1 MRCKIGVS
9 SEFESHVHLVPP
21 IVVRCHVLNELHPL
35 NKHDFRRL
43 VGDSLCRRRS
53 ATRHKR
59 YTRYDLLL
67 VSDIGP
73 PIWLLTII
81 PLLIVLTVSM
91 SIRDNKFHASKDYAK
106 VIDDRCILS
115 IFAGLESRL
124 ARCSPHRSCLITDTA
139 VYFLRL
145 WSAFA
150 ISCVPPPID
159 TEFRQC
165 TVLYRS
171 NEAGLPEISKRDDE
185 VSCVF
190 FDLRGFLS
198 PKYSLL
204 TSES

>member
-1 MRCKIGVS
+1 MS

-21 IVVRCHVLNELHPL
+21 IVVRCHACHVLNELHPL

-53 ATRHKR
+53 STRHKR
-59 YTRYDLLL
+59 YTRYGIYL

-115 IFAGLESRL
+115 ILLNLKAALLVVLR
-124 ARCSPHRSCLITDTA
+124 RPCLITDTA
-139 VYFLRL
+139 LYFLRL

-150 ISCVPPPID
+150 ISCVPKSS
-159 TEFRQC
+159 
-165 TVLYRS
+165 YR
-171 NEAGLPEISKRDDE
+171 
-185 VSCVF
+185 
-190 FDLRGFLS
+190 
-198 PKYSLL
+198 Y
-204 TSES
+204 